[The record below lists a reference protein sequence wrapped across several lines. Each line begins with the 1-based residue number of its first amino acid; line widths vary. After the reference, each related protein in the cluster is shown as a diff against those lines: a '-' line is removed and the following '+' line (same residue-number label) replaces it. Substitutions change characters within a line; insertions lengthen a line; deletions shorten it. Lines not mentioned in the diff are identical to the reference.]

1 MLFVADDALV
11 LRLLTQLVA
20 RLEPGRADVL
30 LRAGMDAGQL
40 AELRA
45 LRLPDLRSLAA
56 SATPVVW
63 LAIDPEAL
71 ARSLRGLAERNAY
84 LRLRDTFITHGAPP
98 VLMRT
103 LFGLCAKA
111 TFARRRELKVR
122 RGRGRSALPP
132 SDVREPIETRWC
144 AIREPDLRRRYIALR
159 DAFPQISLDALY
171 VVVSAYEAM
180 VNERASPRV
189 PGRRPMHVCGR
200 RSRRH
205 ALRRTEWSP
214 SSPKRKG

>member
-40 AELRA
+40 AALRA
-45 LRLPDLRSLAA
+45 LRLLDLRSLAA
-56 SATPVVW
+56 STTPVVW

-71 ARSLRGLAERNAY
+71 ALSLQGLAERNAY
-84 LRLRDTFITHGAPP
+84 LRLRDTFIAQGAPP

-103 LFGLCAKA
+103 LFGLCPKA
-111 TFARRRELKVR
+111 TFARRRELNVR

-132 SDVREPIETRWC
+132 IEIRESIETRWC
-144 AIREPDLRRRYIALR
+144 TIREPDPRRRYLALR
-159 DAFPQISLDALY
+159 EAFPQISFDALFA
-171 VVVSAYEAM
+171 VVSAYEAM
-180 VNERASPRV
+180 VNERANP
-189 PGRRPMHVCGR
+189 RRPVRHPTHVCAR

-205 ALRRTEWSP
+205 ALRHTGR
-214 SSPKRKG
+214 SSKREV